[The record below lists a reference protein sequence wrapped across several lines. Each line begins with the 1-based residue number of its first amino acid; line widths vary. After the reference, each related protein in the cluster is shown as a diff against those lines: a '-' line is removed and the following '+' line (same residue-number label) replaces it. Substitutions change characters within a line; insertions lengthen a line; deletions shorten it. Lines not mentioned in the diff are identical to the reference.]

1 MLTGMVWLLI
11 AFYSAVMGT
20 SCETDATMRIFFNAV
35 FLKIII
41 GSLTPENFILVTE
54 VQHKGIYAIFTLLR
68 SKISLQRHTK
78 CINPVISVC

>member
-1 MLTGMVWLLI
+1 
-11 AFYSAVMGT
+11 
-20 SCETDATMRIFFNAV
+20 MRIFFNAV

-41 GSLTPENFILVTE
+41 IIIVRSLIPDKLIIVTE

-68 SKISLQRHTK
+68 SKISLQRRTK

>member
-11 AFYSAVMGT
+11 AFYSAVMGK
-20 SCETDATMRIFFNAV
+20 SCEMDATMRIFFNAV

-41 GSLTPENFILVTE
+41 GSLTPENFILVAE
-54 VQHKGIYAIFTLLR
+54 VQHKSIYAIFTLLR
-68 SKISLQRHTK
+68 SKISLQRQTK

>member
-1 MLTGMVWLLI
+1 
-11 AFYSAVMGT
+11 
-20 SCETDATMRIFFNAV
+20 MRIFFNAV

-41 GSLTPENFILVTE
+41 MIIVRSIIPDKLILGTE

-68 SKISLQRHTK
+68 SKISLQRRTK